1 LITGMT
7 LDVKRYPILLVD
19 DEQDNLDAFR
29 FNFRKTFDIL
39 TAGGGAEALQI
50 LAEREVAVVVTDQ
63 RMPKMTGVELLREVR
78 LRQPDAVGIILT
90 AFTDVD
96 VLIEAINL
104 GQVYRY
110 ITKPWDAKE
119 VRGVLMYAIERFHL
133 QRENSRLAAQL
144 AEYTGYLNQQ
154 LHGEFDFGNIIGD
167 SPALR
172 EVLSKVE
179 QVAPTASTV
188 LLRGETGTG
197 KELVAHAIHINSPR
211 EEKPFVRV
219 NCAALAPGILESELF
234 GHEKGSFTGAL
245 ARRPGRFELAD
256 GGTLFLDEVGD
267 LPMEVQIK
275 LLRTL
280 QEREFERVG
289 GAETIKV
296 DVRMISA
303 TNRNLEKM
311 IEEGEFREDLYYRLN
326 VFPINLPPLRD
337 RLEDLAVLTAHFVAK
352 FARQMGTAP
361 AAPSAE
367 ALAKLREYNWPG
379 NVRELENIIERA
391 MILSKGSPL
400 GAPHLDFGRR
410 AGTVPS
416 ASSSGAVP
424 IMPAAPTSDDGKS
437 LAERLLDSER
447 KEIVAAVEKSRGNIA
462 SAARMLGIN
471 RSTLY
476 YRLRKHGLE
485 HLLPTKIG
493 VGGDEP
499 PTGSDPAPVA

>member
-1 LITGMT
+1 MT
-7 LDVKRYPILLVD
+7 LDVKRYPILVVD

-29 FNFRKTFDIL
+29 FNFRKTFDII
-39 TAGGGAEALQI
+39 TANSGPEALQI
-50 LAEREVAVVVTDQ
+50 LAEKEVAVVVTDQ

-78 LRQPDAVGIILT
+78 TNQPDTVGIILT

-119 VRGVLMYAIERFHL
+119 VRGVMQYAIERFHL
-133 QRENSRLAAQL
+133 QRENKKLVAQL

-154 LHGEFDFGNIIGD
+154 IHGEFDFGNIIGE
-167 SPALR
+167 SSALR

-234 GHEKGSFTGAL
+234 GHEKGSFTGAV

-267 LPMEVQIK
+267 LPMEIQIK

-289 GAETIKV
+289 GVDTIKV
-296 DVRMISA
+296 DVRLVSA

-337 RLEDLAVLTAHFVAK
+337 RLEDLPVLTSHFIAK
-352 FARQMGTAP
+352 FARQMGVQPAP
-361 AAPSAE
+361 PSTD

-391 MILSKGSPL
+391 MILAKGVPL
-400 GAPHLDFGRR
+400 GTPHLDFGRR
-410 AGTVPS
+410 AQPS
-416 ASSSGAVP
+416 PLSGSGPVVIQP
-424 IMPAAPTSDDGKS
+424 VAAPAPAGEDGRS
-437 LAERLLDSER
+437 LAERLLESER

-462 SAARMLGIN
+462 SASRILGIN

-485 HLLPTKIG
+485 HLLPTKVQ
-493 VGGDEP
+493 VGGEDPEP
-499 PTGSDPAPVA
+499 GTPPVAPTT

>member
-1 LITGMT
+1 VS
-7 LDVKRYPILLVD
+7 LDVKRYPILVVD

-39 TAGGGAEALQI
+39 TATGGAEALEI
-50 LAEREVAVVVTDQ
+50 LAQKDVAVVITDQ
-63 RMPKMTGVELLREVR
+63 RMPRMTGVELLREVR
-78 LRQPDAVGIILT
+78 STQPEAVGIILT

-119 VRGVLMYAIERFHL
+119 VRGVLQYAIERFHL
-133 QRENSRLAAQL
+133 QRENKKLVAQL

-167 SPALR
+167 SSALK

-234 GHEKGSFTGAL
+234 GHEKGSFTGAIN
-245 ARRPGRFELAD
+245 RRPGRFELAD
-256 GGTLFLDEVGD
+256 GGTLFLDEIGD
-267 LPMEVQIK
+267 LPMEIQIK

-296 DVRMISA
+296 DVRLISA
-303 TNRNLEKM
+303 TNRNLEQM

-337 RLEDLAVLTAHFVAK
+337 RLEDLPALVGHFITK
-352 FARQMGTAP
+352 FARQMGVAHAP
-361 AAPSAE
+361 ASPE
-367 ALAKLREYNWPG
+367 AMLKLREYNWPG

-391 MILSKGSPL
+391 MILARGVPL
-400 GAPHLDFGRR
+400 GTSHLDFGRR
-410 AGTVPS
+410 AHTNLPT
-416 ASSSGAVP
+416 ASGPVAAA
-424 IMPAAPTSDDGKS
+424 IPAPPTDDGKS

-462 SAARMLGIN
+462 SAARTLGIN

-476 YRLRKHGLE
+476 YRLRKHSLE
-485 HLLPTKIG
+485 HLLPTKVG

-499 PTGSDPAPVA
+499 VAAGPGEPPTS